1 MAPSRGSV
9 CSITNRLTI
18 RLQARPGSP
27 LGWQSDITGPAC
39 LSRDVRPA
47 NRITLVHKESQSQ
60 SRELA
65 QAALGRGEP
74 LAWFEELYQEALLRA
89 LPIPWAD
96 LRPNPNLIDLT
107 SRIAPLPQSG
117 SALKVGCG
125 LGDDA
130 EWMASRGWETTAFDI
145 SPTAI
150 AQCHQ
155 RFPVSSVAYVVA
167 DLFSAP
173 QHWIGAF
180 DVVVETYTLQ
190 VLPHELRTGAIA
202 TVASCLRAGGK
213 LLFVARGRYADQPAG
228 EMPWPLT
235 EDEVHGFA
243 AHGLSCDFFR
253 SYTDEE
259 VPPVRRFQASFTRI
273 SA

>member
-1 MAPSRGSV
+1 MSTKR
-9 CSITNRLTI
+9 
-18 RLQARPGSP
+18 AR
-27 LGWQSDITGPAC
+27 A
-39 LSRDVRPA
+39 
-47 NRITLVHKESQSQ
+47 
-60 SRELA
+60 RELA

-74 LAWFEELYQEALLRA
+74 LAWFEELYQEALHA
-89 LPIPWAD
+89 GTPIPWAD

-125 LGDDA
+125 LGDDS

-190 VLPHELRTGAIA
+190 VLPHESQQLGWAFCVEARIGTF
-202 TVASCLRAGGK
+202 AGGFSWGSLRFPWAATSGSSSLIQVITGYGFETK
-213 LLFVARGRYADQPAG
+213 DAESVQRSGTQENETGEELGFGDSFPKFRIVGYAG
-228 EMPWPLT
+228 LT
-235 EDEVHGFA
+235 E
-243 AHGLSCDFFR
+243 
-253 SYTDEE
+253 
-259 VPPVRRFQASFTRI
+259 
-273 SA
+273 

>member
-1 MAPSRGSV
+1 MFAQPIG
-9 CSITNRLTI
+9 
-18 RLQARPGSP
+18 
-27 LGWQSDITGPAC
+27 
-39 LSRDVRPA
+39 
-47 NRITLVHKESQSQ
+47 TLVSKKRARA
-60 SRELA
+60 RELA

-74 LAWFEELYQEALLRA
+74 LAWFEELYQEALHA
-89 LPIPWAD
+89 GTPIPWAD

-155 RFPVSSVAYVVA
+155 RFPVSSVVYVVA

-190 VLPHELRTGAIA
+190 VLPQALRTGAIA
-202 TVASCLRAGGK
+202 SVASCLRAGGR
-213 LLFVARGRYADQPAG
+213 LLFVARGRSADQPAG

-253 SYTDEE
+253 DYTDEE

-273 SA
+273 AVFPGRCPGLV